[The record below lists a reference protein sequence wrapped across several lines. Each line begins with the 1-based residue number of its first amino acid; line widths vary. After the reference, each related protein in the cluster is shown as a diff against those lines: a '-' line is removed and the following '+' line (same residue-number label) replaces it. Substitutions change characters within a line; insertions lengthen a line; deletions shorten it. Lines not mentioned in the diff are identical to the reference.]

1 MKIVQLKREVN
12 SDFKYISEPHKL
24 KSPLVLVF
32 GSRLI
37 LEDGTIF
44 DKVKAFFPD
53 GHLVFGSTAGTIT
66 SNTVEDTS
74 VVITAIEFERS
85 TFIVEKSSIL
95 SKTNK
100 TKDSVNLG
108 KELISKFPTKNLKH
122 IFIVSEGSFING
134 SQLTIGLNSV
144 AINNLRITGALCGDA
159 SRFKK
164 TIASY
169 NEAPKEG
176 EVIAIGF
183 YGDDL
188 EVTSA
193 SNGGWIPFGPT
204 RKVTKSK
211 DNILYQID
219 HKPALDLYKRYLG
232 EKARELPAAA
242 LLFPLSVKVKNSK
255 HSIVRTI
262 LSINEENS
270 TMLLAG
276 DIPEGASVQLM
287 MTNVDQ
293 ILSASESAT
302 LKANSLRKNNPE
314 LAIIVSCIGR
324 KLVLDQRVEEEIE
337 EVHSVVGGTT
347 FISGLYS
354 YGEIAPSD
362 NETDCQL
369 HNQTF
374 AVTLISE

>member
-1 MKIVQLKREVN
+1 MKIVQLKKEVN
-12 SDFKYISEPHKL
+12 SDFKYISEPQNL
-24 KSPLVLVF
+24 KFPLVLVF

-37 LEDGTIF
+37 LENETIF
-44 DKVKAFFPD
+44 YKVKSLFPD
-53 GHLVFGSTAGTIT
+53 GHIVFGSTAGTIT
-66 SNTVEDTS
+66 SKTVDDTS

-85 TFIVEKSSIL
+85 TFIVKKSTVLSPTKNIVNSI
-95 SKTNK
+95 N
-100 TKDSVNLG
+100 VG
-108 KELISKFPTKNLKH
+108 RELISKFPTQNLKH

-134 SQLTIGLNSV
+134 SQLTVGLNSV
-144 AINNLRITGALCGDA
+144 PINNLRITGALCGDA
-159 SRFKK
+159 SRFEK
-164 TIASY
+164 TLCSY

-183 YGDDL
+183 YGDRL

-211 DNILYQID
+211 ENILYQID
-219 HKPALDLYKRYLG
+219 DKPALDLYKKYLG
-232 EKARELPAAA
+232 DKSKELPAAA
-242 LLFPLSVKVKNSK
+242 LLFPLSVTVKNSK
-255 HSIVRTI
+255 KPVTRTI
-262 LSINEENS
+262 LSIDEKNS

-276 DIPEGASVQLM
+276 EIPEGSSVQLM

-302 LKANSLRKNNPE
+302 QKAINQRKNNPE
-314 LAIIVSCIGR
+314 LAILVSCIGR
-324 KLVLDQRVEEEIE
+324 KLVLDQRVEEEVE
-337 EVHSVVGGTT
+337 EVQSVVGNTT

-354 YGEIAPSD
+354 YGEIAPFD
-362 NETDCQL
+362 DENECQL
-369 HNQTF
+369 HNQTI